1 NAGGIVGK
9 MANGINISNALSTVE
24 IYSEATSNNIGGIVG
39 IYSDTATI
47 GSAVGGRVAYIANS
61 VVNANGAKSTVA
73 KAIGNQASVDTLGLT
88 YSALRAKTTTAYDG
102 TGKFNSALP
111 LGEFD
116 VIDNISYT
124 GINPYTSL
132 RLGDI
137 IDVYVLQYKLTLT
150 GVTATESGYYVKSAS
165 ELVGNTIGTETS
177 KILVKNEQQFELLR
191 LFRFASFQLVNN
203 ITYYPNHVGTVFE
216 GVFYGSFK
224 RVDGS
229 AYTVNL
235 RKGSTALFDFV
246 VTGAIETGI
255 IIATA

>member
-1 NAGGIVGK
+1 NAKG
-9 MANGINISNALSTVE
+9 T
-24 IYSEATSNNIGGIVG
+24 
-39 IYSDTATI
+39 
-47 GSAVGGRVAYIANS
+47 
-61 VVNANGAKSTVA
+61 KSTVA

-88 YSALRAKTTTAYDG
+88 YTALRAKTSTAYDG

-150 GVTATESGYYVKSAS
+150 GVSSADNGYFVKSAS
-165 ELVGNTIGTETS
+165 KLVGDKIGTETS
-177 KILVKNEQQFELLR
+177 QILVENEQQFELLR
-191 LFRFASFQLVNN
+191 LFRFASFQLVNY
-203 ITYYPNHVGTVFE
+203 ITYYPNHIGTVFE

-224 RVDGS
+224 RADGS